1 MNEGSPLSKLLD
13 SIANNSAVSRLAV
26 QLYSRPRWR
35 RLYGILAANRR
46 ELTRFA
52 KFATVGVIGTVVDFT
67 LLNVFILFF
76 DFSKFWA
83 NTCSFSAAVVS
94 NFIWNRLWTFPE
106 SRERSLVPQ
115 LVQFALV
122 SLGGY
127 VINQVIFL
135 GLDSLY
141 LHVWGTLGYNI
152 SKAIAILVVLFW
164 NFGVNRV
171 WTYRGID

>member
-1 MNEGSPLSKLLD
+1 LSRIVE
-13 SIANNSAVSRLAV
+13 SILSSATVSRLAV

-35 RLYGILAANRR
+35 RVFTTLEVNRR
-46 ELTRFA
+46 ELVRFV
-52 KFATVGVIGTVVDFT
+52 KFATVGAVGTVVDFSVLNT
-67 LLNVFILFF
+67 LILFF
-76 DFSKFWA
+76 GFTKFWG
-83 NTCSFSAAVVS
+83 NTCSFTAAVVS

-122 SLGGY
+122 SVGGY

-141 LHVWGTLGYNI
+141 LHTWGTVGYNV
-152 SKAIAILVVLFW
+152 SKAVATVVVLFW
-164 NFGVNRV
+164 NFGINRV
-171 WTYRGID
+171 WTYGGIK

>member
-1 MNEGSPLSKLLD
+1 LSKLLD

-35 RLYGILAANRR
+35 QLFGILADNRR
-46 ELTRFA
+46 ELTRFV
-52 KFATVGVIGTVVDFT
+52 KFATVGVVGTVVDFSI
-67 LLNVFILFF
+67 LNVLILLF

-83 NTCSFSAAVVS
+83 NTCSFTAAVVS
-94 NFIWNRLWTFPE
+94 NFVWNRLWTFPE
-106 SRERSLVPQ
+106 SRERKLVPQ

-127 VINQVIFL
+127 AINQTIFL

-171 WTYRGID
+171 WTYRGIE